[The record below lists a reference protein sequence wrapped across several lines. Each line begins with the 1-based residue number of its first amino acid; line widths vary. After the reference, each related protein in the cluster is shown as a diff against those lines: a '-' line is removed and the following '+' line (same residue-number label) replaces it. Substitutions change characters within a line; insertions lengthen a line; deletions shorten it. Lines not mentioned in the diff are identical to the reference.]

1 MFEALEQSMVVLE
14 RLVAVEQRVKRQ
26 SASLADQT
34 SRASESIALNL
45 SEGSWRRDGDK
56 RRHRGFAAGSAG
68 ELTTALR
75 IAVAK
80 GHVTSDE
87 AARVDEPLDRVR
99 AMLYRMT
106 YRAVG
111 KR

>member
-14 RLVAVEQRVKRQ
+14 RLVAVEQRVKRH
-26 SASLADQT
+26 SASLADQI

-45 SEGSWRRDGDK
+45 SEGRWRRDGDK
-56 RRHRGFAAGSAG
+56 RRHWEMAAGSAG

-80 GHVTSDE
+80 GYVSKDD

-106 YRAVG
+106 YRAVVQ
-111 KR
+111 R